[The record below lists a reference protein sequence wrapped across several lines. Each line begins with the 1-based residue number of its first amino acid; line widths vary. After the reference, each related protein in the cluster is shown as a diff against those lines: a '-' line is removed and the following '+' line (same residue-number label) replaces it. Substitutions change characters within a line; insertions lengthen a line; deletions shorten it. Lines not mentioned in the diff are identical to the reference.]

1 MQPGIRS
8 GRDAQRILVAV
19 WMIAA
24 LTSPPNL
31 TIGSDT
37 FEPLGKTLNW
47 LGDYGEAL
55 KAAVASQRPVWI
67 QFTGPWCPNCHK
79 MDKETFKN
87 PRVIERLSQHFVTA
101 KISCENDAE
110 LALSFGF
117 TQLPSSVLIS
127 PDGKILARHE
137 GFADPE
143 KLESLTVLAGVP
155 ADTDKTTKPESDA
168 QLLAEND
175 KTKELK
181 ADLVSKPTGNV
192 HETIEIAMLEP
203 VDAAMPRIKIQP
215 DEAPV
220 EEAGE
225 VLVREASSERSTTDR
240 AIAVTD
246 AVQPTP
252 LGHYCPV
259 ALLEKAVL
267 VEVDSAH
274 TAVYAGSRYYFETA
288 EAKARFAAEPEKYV
302 PARGG
307 ECLVTLV
314 ETQKEVT
321 GSDRFPVVYDGRIYL
336 CASQE
341 ARQKFLADPVAFA
354 NRDLRS
360 QGTCPHCGAALASH
374 PKGRSR
380 FQIRFGG
387 SRYQFPD
394 KAHMEAF
401 LKAPLRYLR

>member
-8 GRDAQRILVAV
+8 GRNAQRILVAV
-19 WMIAA
+19 WMVAA

-55 KAAVASQRPVWI
+55 RAAVASQRPVWI

-127 PDGKILARHE
+127 PEGKILARHE

-155 ADTDKTTKPESDA
+155 ADSGKATNPDQNTE
-168 QLLAEND
+168 QLAENE
-175 KTKELK
+175 KPKALE
-181 ADLVSKPTGNV
+181 ADLVSKPTGDV

-203 VDAAMPRIKIQP
+203 VDAGMPRITIRP
-215 DEAPV
+215 DVAPV

-225 VLVREASSERSTTDR
+225 ILGQNDVEKRSSTDR
-240 AIAVTD
+240 AFAVTD

-252 LGHYCPV
+252 LRHYCPV
-259 ALLEKAVL
+259 ALLEKAAL

-274 TAVYAGSRYYFETA
+274 TAVYAGSRYFFGSA
-288 EAKARFAAEPEKYV
+288 EAKAKFAAEPEKYV

-307 ECLVTLV
+307 ECLVTLA
-314 ETQKEVT
+314 ETQKEVI
-321 GSDRFPVVYDGRIYL
+321 GSDKFPVVYDGRIYL
-336 CASQE
+336 CASEQ
-341 ARQKFLADPVAFA
+341 ARQKFLAEPATFA

-360 QGTCPHCGAALASH
+360 QGTCPHCGAPLAAH
-374 PKGRSR
+374 PQGRSR

>member
-1 MQPGIRS
+1 MQPRFVFD
-8 GRDAQRILVAV
+8 RALARTL
-19 WMIAA
+19 AA
-24 LTSPPNL
+24 LLVIATLTSRTPS
-31 TIGSDT
+31 TQCSDT
-37 FEPLGKTLNW
+37 FEPIEKTLNW

-55 KAAVASQRPVWI
+55 RASVAAQRPAWI

-79 MDKETFKN
+79 MDKETFRN
-87 PRVIERLSQHFVTA
+87 PKVIERLSKHFVTA

-155 ADTDKTTKPESDA
+155 VETDPETLVA
-168 QLLAEND
+168 QSE
-175 KTKELK
+175 KKSELK
-181 ADLVSKPTGNV
+181 ADLVSRPTGGDR
-192 HETIEIAMLEP
+192 ETIEVAMLEP
-203 VDAAMPRIKIQP
+203 VDADLPRISIAS
-215 DEAPV
+215 DEPPVTEAEDLVAP
-220 EEAGE
+220 AGPE
-225 VLVREASSERSTTDR
+225 SGDPAAKGAES
-240 AIAVTD
+240 AVK
-246 AVQPTP
+246 APTP

-267 VEVDSAH
+267 VEAGSTH
-274 TAVYAGSRYYFETA
+274 TAVYAGSRYFFESA
-288 EAKARFAAEPEKYV
+288 EAKATFAAEPEKYV

-307 ECLVTLV
+307 ECLVTLA
-314 ETQKEVT
+314 ETRSEVA
-321 GSDRFPVVYDGRIYL
+321 GSDKFPVVYDGRIYL
-336 CASQE
+336 CASEQ
-341 ARQKFLADPVAFA
+341 ARQKFLATPATFA
-354 NRDLRS
+354 NGDLRS
-360 QGTCPHCGAALASH
+360 QGTCPHCGASLANQQH
-374 PKGRSR
+374 GRNR

>member
-1 MQPGIRS
+1 MHPGIRS
-8 GRDAQRILVAV
+8 GRDAQGILAV
-19 WMIAA
+19 LVVISA
-24 LTSPPNL
+24 LASPA
-31 TIGSDT
+31 IGSDT
-37 FEPLGKTLNW
+37 FVPIEKTLNW

-55 KAAVASQRPVWI
+55 RAAVSSQRPVWL

-87 PRVIERLSQHFVTA
+87 PRVIERLSSHFVTA

-137 GFADPE
+137 GFADPD
-143 KLESLTVLAGVP
+143 KLQSLTIVAGVP
-155 ADTDKTTKPESDA
+155 AD
-168 QLLAEND
+168 AENAA
-175 KTKELK
+175 KLGENAPQLANSEKPVELK
-181 ADLVSKPTGNV
+181 ADLVSKPTGKE
-192 HETIEIAMLEP
+192 HETIEVAMLEP
-203 VDAAMPRIKIQP
+203 VEAGTPRIEIRT

-220 EEAGE
+220 AEAGE
-225 VLVREASSERSTTDR
+225 LLVARPAAES
-240 AIAVTD
+240 AIADKAITPTD
-246 AVQPTP
+246 GAQPIP

-259 ALLEKAVL
+259 ALLDKAVL
-267 VEVDSAH
+267 VEVDGTH
-274 TAVYAGSRYYFETA
+274 TAVYAGARYFFETV
-288 EAKARFAAEPEKYV
+288 EAKARFAAEPEKFV

-307 ECLVTLV
+307 ECLVTLA
-314 ETQKEVT
+314 ETQTEAI
-321 GSDRFPVVYDGRIYL
+321 GSERFPVVYDGRIYL
-336 CASQE
+336 CASEQ
-341 ARQKFLADPVAFA
+341 ARQKFLTSPAVYA

-360 QGTCPHCGAALASH
+360 QGTCPHCGAALAAQTH
-374 PKGRSR
+374 GRSR

>member
-1 MQPGIRS
+1 MQPGIRF
-8 GRDAQRILVAV
+8 GRSAQLMLAAILVIGGI
-19 WMIAA
+19 M
-24 LTSPPNL
+24 LPSHS
-31 TIGSDT
+31 TISSDT
-37 FEPLGKTLNW
+37 FEPIEKTLSW

-55 KAAVASQRPVWI
+55 RTAVATQKPAWI

-79 MDKETFKN
+79 MDKETFRN
-87 PRVIERLSQHFVTA
+87 PGVIERLSRHFVTA

-143 KLESLTVLAGVP
+143 KLRSLTILAGVP
-155 ADTDKTTKPESDA
+155 EDDARESLEASDA
-168 QLLAEND
+168 TLMAKSAGTGVIE
-175 KTKELK
+175 
-181 ADLVSKPTGNV
+181 ADLVSRPTGEI

-203 VDAAMPRIKIQP
+203 VDPELPRIEVVP
-215 DEAPV
+215 DEAPGA
-220 EEAGE
+220 EAGE
-225 VLVREASSERSTTDR
+225 IMDRNEPANRMTEDR
-240 AIAVTD
+240 AFAVTD

-267 VEVDSAH
+267 VEADSTH
-274 TAVYAGSRYYFETA
+274 TAVYAGARYFFGSA
-288 EAKARFAAEPEKYV
+288 DARARFADEPEKYV

-307 ECLVTLV
+307 ECLVTLA
-314 ETQKEVT
+314 ESHEEVA

-336 CASQE
+336 CATE
-341 ARQKFLADPVAFA
+341 KARQKFLANPASYA

-360 QGTCPHCGAALASH
+360 QGTCPHCGAVLAAQ
-374 PKGRSR
+374 PQGRNR

>member
-1 MQPGIRS
+1 MQPRFVFD
-8 GRDAQRILVAV
+8 RAV
-19 WMIAA
+19 TRTLAA
-24 LTSPPNL
+24 LLVIATLTSR
-31 TIGSDT
+31 THSTQSSDT
-37 FEPLGKTLNW
+37 FEPIEKTLNW

-55 KAAVASQRPVWI
+55 RASVAAQRPAWI

-79 MDKETFKN
+79 MDKETFRN
-87 PRVIERLSQHFVTA
+87 PKVIERLSKHFVTA

-155 ADTDKTTKPESDA
+155 AETKPDT
-168 QLLAEND
+168 LVAENAGQG
-175 KTKELK
+175 ELK
-181 ADLVSKPTGNV
+181 ADLVSRPTGGDR
-192 HETIEIAMLEP
+192 ETIEVAMLEP
-203 VDAAMPRIKIQP
+203 VDADLPRISIAS
-215 DEAPV
+215 DEPPVAEAEDLVAPASP
-220 EEAGE
+220 E
-225 VLVREASSERSTTDR
+225 SSEP
-240 AIAVTD
+240 AAKIAESATK
-246 AVQPTP
+246 APTP

-267 VEVDSAH
+267 VEAGSSH
-274 TAVYAGSRYYFETA
+274 TAVYAGSRYFFESA
-288 EAKARFAAEPEKYV
+288 EAKATFAAEPEKYV

-307 ECLVTLV
+307 ECLVTLA
-314 ETQKEVT
+314 ETRTEVA
-321 GSDRFPVVYDGRIYL
+321 GSDKFPVVYDGRIYL
-336 CASQE
+336 CASE
-341 ARQKFLADPVAFA
+341 HARQKFLATPATFA
-354 NRDLRS
+354 NGDLRS
-360 QGTCPHCGAALASH
+360 QGTCPHCGASLAAQQH
-374 PKGRSR
+374 GRNR

>member
-1 MQPGIRS
+1 MQPRFVS
-8 GRDAQRILVAV
+8 GRAAQRTL
-19 WMIAA
+19 AA
-24 LTSPPNL
+24 LLVIASLSSRTHTTQS
-31 TIGSDT
+31 SDT
-37 FEPLGKTLNW
+37 FEPIEKTLTW

-55 KAAVASQRPVWI
+55 RASVAAQRPAWI

-79 MDKETFKN
+79 MDKETFRN
-87 PRVIERLSQHFVTA
+87 PKVIERLSKHFVTA

-137 GFADPE
+137 GFADPD
-143 KLESLTVLAGVP
+143 KLESLTILAGVP
-155 ADTDKTTKPESDA
+155 SETDKSKPET
-168 QLLAEND
+168 LLAEGD
-175 KTKELK
+175 KRDVLV
-181 ADLVSKPTGNV
+181 ADLVSRPTGGD
-192 HETIEIAMLEP
+192 HETIEVAMLEP
-203 VDAAMPRIKIQP
+203 VDADLPRISIAT

-220 EEAGE
+220 AEAE
-225 VLVREASSERSTTDR
+225 DLVAPSDSNTKTTVKASESATN
-240 AIAVTD
+240 V
-246 AVQPTP
+246 PTP

-267 VEVDSAH
+267 VEAGSTH
-274 TAVYAGSRYYFETA
+274 TAVYAGSRYFFDSA
-288 EAKARFAAEPEKYV
+288 EAKARFAAEPEKFV

-307 ECLVTLV
+307 ECLVTLA
-314 ETQKEVT
+314 ETRSEVA
-321 GSDRFPVVYDGRIYL
+321 GSDKFPVVYDGRIYL
-336 CASQE
+336 CASEQ
-341 ARQKFLADPVAFA
+341 ARQKFLANPATYA
-354 NRDLRS
+354 NGDLRS
-360 QGTCPHCGAALASH
+360 QGTCPHCGASLASQQH
-374 PKGRSR
+374 GRNR

>member
-1 MQPGIRS
+1 MQPRFEN
-8 GRDAQRILVAV
+8 GR
-19 WMIAA
+19 AA
-24 LTSPPNL
+24 LRTLTALLVISGLTSR
-31 TIGSDT
+31 THSTQSSDT
-37 FEPLGKTLNW
+37 FEPIEKTLNW

-55 KAAVASQRPVWI
+55 RASVAAQRPAWI

-79 MDKETFKN
+79 MDKETFRN
-87 PRVIERLSQHFVTA
+87 PKVIERLSKHFVTA

-155 ADTDKTTKPESDA
+155 VETTDQKPETQIAQGDTKDA
-168 QLLAEND
+168 LEV
-175 KTKELK
+175 
-181 ADLVSKPTGNV
+181 DLVSRPTGGER
-192 HETIEIAMLEP
+192 ETIEVAMLEP
-203 VDAAMPRIKIQP
+203 LDADQPRISIAS
-215 DEAPV
+215 DEPPV
-220 EEAGE
+220 KEAE
-225 VLVREASSERSTTDR
+225 DLVASSVEGGKPAPKT
-240 AIAVTD
+240 AENA
-246 AVQPTP
+246 PMP

-259 ALLEKAVL
+259 ALIEKAVL
-267 VEVDSAH
+267 VEAGATF
-274 TAVYAGSRYYFETA
+274 TAVYAGSRYFFETA
-288 EAKARFAAEPEKYV
+288 EAKARFASEPEKFV

-307 ECLVTLV
+307 ECLVTLA
-314 ETQKEVT
+314 ETRSEVA
-321 GSDRFPVVYDGRIYL
+321 GSDKFPVVYDGRIYL
-336 CASQE
+336 CASEQ
-341 ARQKFLADPVAFA
+341 ARQKFLASPATYA
-354 NRDLRS
+354 HGDLRS
-360 QGTCPHCGAALASH
+360 QGTCPHCGASLADQQH
-374 PKGRSR
+374 GRNR